1 MTGSK
6 SNTTTTNSTAT
17 RTPYAPATGNLQQIL
32 TDSQSY
38 YQNGSAAKVY
48 DGQRVAGLGDTTQA
62 GLGFLKDNAS
72 AGLGNAQSASGL
84 ASDMMKSG
92 GQTAGTKA
100 AADAYSSIG
109 GVDTGLTAG
118 LASRMLSPNGMAS
131 QVGSRLASGN
141 TVTTEG
147 DYRGLL
153 GDVSGPSQTQ
163 KSLQATAD
171 GAFLGGANPYLDDIV
186 NRSNAAAAARV
197 NAQMAASGRYGSG
210 MNQNAVSDAV
220 SANEMKLRYDDYNTQ
235 AQRQMQAAT
244 AIDSAANA
252 RTGLASGF
260 INSIGSAQAQNAG
273 LAAQGAQLGL
283 AGDTAALGAASQ
295 LASQQATN
303 AGLDA
308 TRASGLAGI
317 ASGDRAAGLAS
328 ISTLPGI
335 ESSLLA
341 PGRTLAQTG
350 AVQDAARQDALNADM
365 ARFDETQAA
374 PWKNLGLYQNSVM
387 PIAGAGGT
395 TTGTETKTTPQ
406 PSLLQQILGGVSS
419 SIGLLGQTGAFASG
433 GGGTGGGSTPGYLTP
448 MLTSLFTAS
457 DERVKEN
464 IAPVGLMHDGQT
476 IYSYNYKGSPRTQI
490 GLMAQEVAQHTPE
503 AVAEGPHGLLVV
515 DYGQA
520 TKRARR
526 A

>member
-62 GLGFLKDNAS
+62 GLAYLKDNAS

-84 ASDMMKSG
+84 VSDLMKTG

-109 GVDTGLTAG
+109 SVDTGPTAG
-118 LASRMLSPNGMAS
+118 LASRMANPNGAAQ
-131 QVGSRLASGN
+131 QVGSRLAGGN

-171 GAFLGGANPYLDDIV
+171 GAFLGGANPQLEAMIQ
-186 NRSNAAAAARV
+186 RTSAAAAARV

-210 MNQNAVSDAV
+210 MNQNAVADAT
-220 SANEMKLRYDDYNTQ
+220 SANELNLRYQDYENERARQ
-235 AQRQMQAAT
+235 ASAAS

-252 RTGLASGF
+252 RMGLASGF
-260 INSIGSAQAQNAG
+260 IGNIGSAQAQNAG

-283 AGDTAALGAASQ
+283 AGDAAALGAAGQ

-317 ASGDRAAGLAS
+317 ASGDRAVGLAS
-328 ISTLPGI
+328 VSTLPGL
-335 ESSLLA
+335 ENSLLA
-341 PGRTLAQTG
+341 PGRTLAQAG
-350 AVQDAARQDALNADM
+350 AVQDAARQDQINAQM
-365 ARFDETQAA
+365 AQFDETQAA
-374 PWKNLGLYQNSVM
+374 PWKNLALYQNSVM
-387 PIAGAGGT
+387 PIAGAGGS

-419 SIGLLGQTGAFASG
+419 GVGLLGQTGAFSSG
-433 GGGTGGGSTPGYLTP
+433 GSGGSPGYLTP

-464 IAPVGLMHDGQT
+464 ISQVGQLNDGQT
-476 IYSYNYKGSPRTQI
+476 VYSYNYKGDPRTQI
-490 GLMAQEVAQHTPE
+490 GLVAQEVMQHDPE
-503 AVAEGPHGLLVV
+503 AVAEGPHGLMMV
-515 DYGQA
+515 DYDKA
-520 TKRARR
+520 TRRARR